1 MTGYKNFLTQK
12 ELQTNMS
19 SDMPFAFNAVELYV
33 VTINERPWTRA
44 REVCKALEYNKKTAD
59 PIKTFCSRESYA
71 QKCQLS
77 SVHATCTPIYWPR
90 GSRKDDYYIIE
101 DGMCELLLGSQQP
114 LAQELAEYMGIKRI
128 GYKYVRK
135 EAGTIYAIQ
144 KVFEGVPMNR
154 QFSIG
159 FYKND
164 LYFPKHKLAIEFDEH
179 DHKDRDINYEIRR
192 QKFIEDQ
199 L

>member
-1 MTGYKNFLTQK
+1 MRPAFIQDAKKRKKYIQVGIVKDVMTKKGSFSELLCLVTGYKNFLTQK

-90 GSRKDDYYIIE
+90 GSRKDDYYINE
-101 DGMCELLLGSQQP
+101 EGMCELLLESQQP
-114 LAQELAEYMGIKRI
+114 LAKELAEYMGIKRI
-128 GYKYVRK
+128 GYKYLRK
-135 EAGTIYAIQ
+135 EAGTIYTI
-144 KVFEGVPMNR
+144 
-154 QFSIG
+154 
-159 FYKND
+159 
-164 LYFPKHKLAIEFDEH
+164 
-179 DHKDRDINYEIRR
+179 
-192 QKFIEDQ
+192 
-199 L
+199 